1 MTQTECGTVRRYEM
15 FSNVYRLPERKPID
29 PKVRSAGDRS
39 RLSVTGGSAQQ
50 IHN

>member
-1 MTQTECGTVRRYEM
+1 MTQTECGAVRRYEM

-29 PKVRSAGDRS
+29 PGSQRRDRN